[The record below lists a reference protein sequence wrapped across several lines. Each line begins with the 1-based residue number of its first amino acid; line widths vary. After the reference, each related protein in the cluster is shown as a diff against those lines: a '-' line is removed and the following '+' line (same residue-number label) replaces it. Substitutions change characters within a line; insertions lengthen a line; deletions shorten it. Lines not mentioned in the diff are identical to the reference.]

1 MPADTL
7 SSLRRWILFVLV
19 LGLAGAG
26 LELLLTGHYEDPWQ
40 QVPLVLVA
48 ASLAVIVWHLAGGR
62 SRASRL
68 TLQASMLLCIAAGF
82 LGIALHFSGAAE
94 FQLEIDP
101 SLSRAALVR
110 KVIRVKAPPLLAP
123 GLMVQ
128 LGLLGLV
135 YAHRRSADHE

>member
-1 MPADTL
+1 MADTL
-7 SSLRRWILFVLV
+7 SSLRRWILLVLV

-40 QVPLVLVA
+40 TVPLVLVA
-48 ASLAVIVWHLAGGR
+48 ASLAVIVWHLADGR
-62 SRASRL
+62 SRASRR
-68 TLQASMLLCIAAGF
+68 TLQAAMLLCMAAGL
-82 LGIALHFSGAAE
+82 LGVALHFRGAAE

-101 SLSRAALVR
+101 SLSRAALIR
-110 KVIRVKAPPLLAP
+110 KVVRVKAPPVLAP

-135 YAHRRSADHE
+135 YAHRRSTDHE

>member
-1 MPADTL
+1 MPAGTQ

-48 ASLAVIVWHLAGGR
+48 ASLAVIVWHLAGR
-62 SRASRL
+62 SRASVL
-68 TLQASMLLCIAAGF
+68 TLQAAMLLCMAAGV
-82 LGIALHFSGAAE
+82 LGIALHFRGAAE

>member
-1 MPADTL
+1 MPAGTQ

-48 ASLAVIVWHLAGGR
+48 ASLAVIVWHLAGR
-62 SRASRL
+62 SRASVL
-68 TLQASMLLCIAAGF
+68 TLQAAMLLCMAAGVS
-82 LGIALHFSGAAE
+82 ASRLHFRGAAE

-110 KVIRVKAPPLLAP
+110 KVVRVKAPPLLAP